1 MKKAVAIK
9 DPLNI
14 IMAGVG
20 GQGNVMASRVL
31 ASMLSLKG
39 YRITIGETF
48 GMSQRGGSVMSH
60 IRVSSTSTWSP
71 QIPKGKAD
79 ILIALEPVE
88 AIRVIRAYGNPDV
101 KVLVNTRPIH
111 PVGVIAG
118 ELDYPSIETIQEAL
132 HTLTPHLWMLRATDD
147 AMKLGNPILSN
158 IIMIG
163 AVSGLNLLPVG
174 MAEFKAVIRNFFPAK
189 LLETNQRAFEIG
201 REKVIQADA
210 AC

>member
-1 MKKAVAIK
+1 MKTLPK

-31 ASMLSLKG
+31 ANMLSLKG
-39 YRITIGETF
+39 YKVTIGETF

-60 IRVSSTSTWSP
+60 LRVSETSAWSP
-71 QIPKGKAD
+71 QIPRGRAD
-79 ILIALEPVE
+79 VVIALEPIE
-88 AIRVIRAYGNPDV
+88 AVRVMRAYGNSGV
-101 KVLVNTRPIH
+101 KVLANTRAIH

-118 ELDYPSIETIQEAL
+118 DSEYPSLESIEKGLKE
-132 HTLTPHLWMLRATDD
+132 LTPHVWMLDATEE
-147 AMKLGNPILSN
+147 AAKLGNPILSN

-174 MAEFKAVIRNFFPAK
+174 MAEFKSVIRDFFPEK
-189 LLETNQRAFEIG
+189 LLEINRRAFEVG
-201 REKVIQADA
+201 KEKVTSA
-210 AC
+210 

>member
-1 MKKAVAIK
+1 MKPIAK

-31 ASMLSLKG
+31 ANMLSLKG
-39 YRITIGETF
+39 YKVTIGETF

-60 IRVSSTSTWSP
+60 LRVSETSAWSP
-71 QIPKGKAD
+71 QIPKGRAD
-79 ILIALEPVE
+79 VLIALEPIE
-88 AIRVIRAYGNPDV
+88 AVRVMRAYGNSGV
-101 KVLVNTRPIH
+101 KVLVNTRAIH

-118 ELDYPSIETIQEAL
+118 DFEYPSLESIEKGLKE
-132 HTLTPHLWMLRATDD
+132 LTPHVWVLDATEE

-174 MAEFKAVIRNFFPAK
+174 MTEFKSVIRDFFPEK
-189 LLETNQRAFEIG
+189 LLEVNRRAFEIG
-201 REKVIQADA
+201 KEKVTSA
-210 AC
+210 

>member
-1 MKKAVAIK
+1 VKKIPK

-20 GQGNVMASRVL
+20 GQGNVMGSRVL
-31 ASMLSLKG
+31 ANMLSLKG
-39 YRITIGETF
+39 YKVTIGETF

-60 IRVSSTSTWSP
+60 LRVSETSAWSP
-71 QIPKGKAD
+71 QIPKGRAD

-88 AIRVIRAYGNPDV
+88 AVRVMRAYGNSGV
-101 KVLVNTRPIH
+101 KVLVNTRAIH

-118 ELDYPSIETIQEAL
+118 DSEYPPLEKIEGAL
-132 HTLTPHLWMLRATDD
+132 RELTPYVWMLDATEE
-147 AMKLGNPILSN
+147 ATKLGNPILSN

-174 MAEFKAVIRNFFPAK
+174 MAEFKSVIRDFFPQK
-189 LLETNQRAFEIG
+189 LLDVNRRAFEIG
-201 REKVIQADA
+201 KGKVTSA
-210 AC
+210 

>member
-1 MKKAVAIK
+1 MKHLAK
-9 DPLNI
+9 DPLNV

-31 ASMLSLKG
+31 ANMLSLKG
-39 YRITIGETF
+39 YKVTIGETF

-60 IRVSSTSTWSP
+60 LRVSETSAWSP
-71 QIPKGKAD
+71 QIPKGRAD
-79 ILIALEPVE
+79 VLIALEPIE
-88 AIRVIRAYGNPDV
+88 AVRVMRSYGNTGV
-101 KVLVNTRPIH
+101 KVLLNTRAIH

-118 ELDYPSIETIQEAL
+118 DFEYPSLESIEKGLKE
-132 HTLTPHLWMLRATDD
+132 LTPHVWVMDATEE

-174 MAEFKAVIRNFFPAK
+174 MAEFKSVIRDFFPQK
-189 LLETNQRAFEIG
+189 LLEVNRRAFEIG
-201 REKVIQADA
+201 KEKVTSA
-210 AC
+210 

>member
-1 MKKAVAIK
+1 MKHLAK

-31 ASMLSLKG
+31 ANMLSLKG
-39 YRITIGETF
+39 YKVTIGETF

-60 IRVSSTSTWSP
+60 LRVSETSAWSP
-71 QIPKGKAD
+71 QIPRGRAD
-79 ILIALEPVE
+79 VLIALEPIE
-88 AIRVIRAYGNPDV
+88 AVRVMRAYGNSGI

-118 ELDYPSIETIQEAL
+118 DSEYPPLEKITGAL
-132 HTLTPHLWMLRATDD
+132 RELTPYVWMLDATEE
-147 AMKLGNPILSN
+147 ATKLGNPILSN

-174 MAEFKAVIRNFFPAK
+174 MAEFKSVIRDFFPQK
-189 LLETNQRAFEIG
+189 LLDVNRRAFEIG
-201 REKVIQADA
+201 KGKVTSA
-210 AC
+210 

>member
-1 MKKAVAIK
+1 MKHLAK

-31 ASMLSLKG
+31 ANMLSLKG
-39 YRITIGETF
+39 YQVTIGETF

-60 IRVSSTSTWSP
+60 LRVSETSPWSP
-71 QIPKGKAD
+71 LIPKGRAD
-79 ILIALEPVE
+79 VLIALEPIE
-88 AIRVIRAYGNPDV
+88 AVRVMRTYGNSEV

-118 ELDYPSIETIQEAL
+118 DSDYPPLEKIAGAL
-132 HTLTPHLWMLRATDD
+132 RELTPYVWMLDATEE
-147 AMKLGNPILSN
+147 AAKLGNPILSN

-163 AVSGLNLLPVG
+163 AISGLNLLPVG
-174 MAEFKAVIRNFFPAK
+174 VTEFRNVIRDFFPPK
-189 LLETNQRAFEIG
+189 LLEVNRRAFETG
-201 REKVIQADA
+201 KQKVAF
-210 AC
+210 